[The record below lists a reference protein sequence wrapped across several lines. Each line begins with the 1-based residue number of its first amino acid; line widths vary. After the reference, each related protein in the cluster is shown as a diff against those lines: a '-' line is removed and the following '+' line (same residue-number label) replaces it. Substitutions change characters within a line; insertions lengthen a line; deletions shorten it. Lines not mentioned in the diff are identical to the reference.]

1 MAESD
6 EAKDNVTV
14 LDGLRLYCRFTA
26 TDLWEARRRL
36 KGLGGPTAERRAELR
51 LIRGKKLVGL
61 YRPHQHKRLWIRAD
75 P

>member
-14 LDGLRLYCRFTA
+14 LDRATA
-26 TDLWEARRRL
+26 LLPIHRHRPVGSTPEAQGTRR
-36 KGLGGPTAERRAELR
+36 PPRRAPSG
-51 LIRGKKLVGL
+51 IAAHQGKKLVGL